1 MKLQIQRLVA
11 ALEQAEVETQVTLR
25 SVPEQFPQLE
35 SHLFLLLLDVQKVA
49 RQAKALQ
56 AMFESLPKAPQSPL
70 PRRYLAQAKSQA
82 QVQAEVQALVEA
94 EAQVEVLEPQVQE
107 LVQASLPQEEW
118 VGWVQVEEKE

>member
-11 ALEQAEVETQVTLR
+11 VLEQAEVETQVTLR

-56 AMFESLPKAPQSPL
+56 ELALSLPKAPQSPL
-70 PRRYLAQAKSQA
+70 RQQAQAQVKSQA
-82 QVQAEVQALVEA
+82 QVQAEIQALVEA
-94 EAQVEVLEPQVQE
+94 EEQVEVLEPQLVQDE
-107 LVQASLPQEEW
+107 LVQEQLLQEQE
-118 VGWVQVEEKE
+118 